1 MKKTVL
7 GRVATL
13 GVALVPLAL
22 LATTSSAATPSSV
35 NVVGYSIVANAYTA
49 LETAFQHT
57 LAGEGVSFANS
68 FGASTTQAEDV
79 VAGPPADVVNFS
91 RQPDLQLLVD
101 AHLVS
106 RIWASYPGVQSQKGI
121 VTDSTVAIV
130 VRPGNPLGVNG
141 WSDLLGS
148 GVKIVTPDPI
158 SSGSARWNLLAA
170 YESQIALGLKPA
182 AAKTFLNSLIGNVV
196 AEPSSGSKALSTF
209 LAGTGNVLLAYEAD
223 AYPAQLSDGERQRMA
238 LARALA
244 IAPRVL
250 LLDEPFG
257 ALDAQVR
264 TELRQWVKELH
275 RQIHVTTILVTHDQ
289 DEAMEVADQ
298 LLIMHHGRI
307 EQTGRPTDLYQ
318 RPSTPFV
325 HGFLGPTTLF
335 KGEVVRPHDL
345 ALLAPGHG
353 VIDGTVSSITDL
365 GFEVR
370 VVVLL
375 SNGSTPWVQL
385 SRNEF
390 DRLRLQVDSPVSMR
404 ERDRRLESG
413 SALTRATQSRR

>member
-1 MKKTVL
+1 MSISLSHLTKRYGPSTVVDDVSVEIAAGSLTAVL
-7 GRVATL
+7 GPSGSGKSTL
-13 GVALVPLAL
+13 LKLISG
-22 LATTSSAATPSSV
+22 
-35 NVVGYSIVANAYTA
+35 
-49 LETAFQHT
+49 LETLDGGRVVIEGVDVTDVDARYRDIGFCFQHY
-57 LAGEGVSFANS
+57 APF
-68 FGASTTQAEDV
+68 
-79 VAGPPADVVNFS
+79 
-91 RQPDLQLLVD
+91 R
-101 AHLVS
+101 HM
-106 RIWASYPGVQSQKGI
+106 
-121 VTDSTVAIV
+121 TVAKNV
-130 VRPGNPLGVNG
+130 
-141 WSDLLGS
+141 
-148 GVKIVTPDPI
+148 
-158 SSGSARWNLLAA
+158 AF
-170 YESQIALGLKPA
+170 GLKVRKRPRDE
-182 AAKTFLNSLIGNVV
+182 IGRKVD
-196 AEPSSGSKALSTF
+196 E
-209 LAGTGNVLLAYEAD
+209 LLELVKLEHRAD
-223 AYPAQLSDGERQRMA
+223 AYPAQLSGGERQRMA

-335 KGEVVRPHDL
+335 QGEVVRPHDL